1 MERLSSTP
9 SKIQP
14 YCLNESDTL
23 RQVIIGYPDNF
34 HQDPLTVEVINQTQA
49 RYYGSEDEPTVD
61 KLRVEFTEFQR
72 AMEAN
77 GVVVYNQEPCPVDAG
92 VPDQLT
98 PRDVGFVIGER
109 FFLAS
114 MARRSRKREWEGIF
128 KILDRI
134 PPGSIVKVPEDIVIE
149 GGDIVVDKGSVFVG
163 VSQRTTAQGVRF
175 LRQVLVGTGFRVV
188 PVHLKSIKEGEDCL
202 HLDCVFVP
210 VGRNHA
216 LIYPAGIQKVPAEV
230 RNSYQWIEVT
240 REEQNDLAINVLA
253 LSPTQVISRDAAVR
267 VNRELERAG
276 LEVIP
281 LHFDEA
287 PKTGGSFRCCTL
299 PLVRS
304 NDSFSIYKK

>member
-9 SKIQP
+9 PRIHT
-14 YCLNESDTL
+14 YCFNESDTL

-34 HQDPLTVEVINQTQA
+34 HKNSLIVEVINQIQA

-72 AMEAN
+72 VMGVHN
-77 GVVVYNQEPCPVDAG
+77 VVVDNQEPCPADAG

-98 PRDVGFVIGER
+98 PRDVGFVIGEK

-114 MARRSRKREWEGIF
+114 MARRSRKREWEGIS

-134 PPGSIVKVPEDIVIE
+134 PPESIVKVPGDIVIE
-149 GGDIVVDKGSVFVG
+149 GGDIVVDKGNVFVG
-163 VSQRTTAQGVRF
+163 VSRRTTHQGVRF
-175 LRQVLVGTGFRVV
+175 LRQVLVGTGFRVI
-188 PVHLKSIKEGEDCL
+188 PIHLKSIEEGEDCL

-210 VGRNHA
+210 VGRNHT
-216 LIYPAGIQKVPAEV
+216 LIYPAGIKKVPAEV

-240 REEQNDLAINVLA
+240 REEQNDLSTNVLA
-253 LSPTQVISRDAAVR
+253 LSPTQVISRDSAVR
-267 VNRELERAG
+267 VNRELKRAG

-281 LHFDEA
+281 LRFDEA

-299 PLVRS
+299 PLVRT
-304 NDSFSIYKK
+304 NDSFSI